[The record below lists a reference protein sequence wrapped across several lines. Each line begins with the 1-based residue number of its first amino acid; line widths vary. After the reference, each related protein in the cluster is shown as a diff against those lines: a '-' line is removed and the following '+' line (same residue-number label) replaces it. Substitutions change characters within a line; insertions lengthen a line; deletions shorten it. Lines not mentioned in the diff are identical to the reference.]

1 MERDRERDLEK
12 ERERDLEP
20 DLERDEREPDLDLFV
35 LDISA
40 STCQCTWGKQGH
52 TSIWEMKH
60 VADRRGQAAPGGLT
74 DSRDVELDKAGNRN
88 VWSAC

>member
-40 STCQCTWGKQGH
+40 STCQCT
-52 TSIWEMKH
+52 
-60 VADRRGQAAPGGLT
+60 
-74 DSRDVELDKAGNRN
+74 
-88 VWSAC
+88 